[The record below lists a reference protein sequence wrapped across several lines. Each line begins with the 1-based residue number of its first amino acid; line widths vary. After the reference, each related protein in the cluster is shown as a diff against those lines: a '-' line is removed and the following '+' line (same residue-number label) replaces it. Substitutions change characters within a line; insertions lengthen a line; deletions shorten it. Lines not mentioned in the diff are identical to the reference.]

1 MEIWSHPQC
10 SFTLTLYC
18 VSGSSIETIYSV
30 DVILQD
36 RKGGYLWG
44 ISAFPDAK
52 PGSFPQEARDMCAK
66 GWDNLIIPTYAGK
79 WTNKIFGLIC

>member
-1 MEIWSHPQC
+1 M
-10 SFTLTLYC
+10 
-18 VSGSSIETIYSV
+18 

-52 PGSFPQEARDMCAK
+52 QGSFPQEARDMCAK

-79 WTNKIFGLIC
+79 RTNKIFGCVQAVSMGPVEMAARKQILRWSA